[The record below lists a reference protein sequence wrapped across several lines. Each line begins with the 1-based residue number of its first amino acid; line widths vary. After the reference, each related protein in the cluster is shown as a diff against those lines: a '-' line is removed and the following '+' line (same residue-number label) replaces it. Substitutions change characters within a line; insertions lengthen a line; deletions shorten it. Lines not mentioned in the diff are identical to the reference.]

1 MTAAVLTGIRGMDV
15 RELPTP
21 ELAGP
26 KDVKIRVT
34 TVGVCGSDIH
44 YYTTG
49 RIGSQVVHYPYSVGH
64 EGAGI
69 VEAVGSQVTRVKP
82 GDRIAVD
89 PAISCFECDQCL
101 AGRSHTC
108 RKLLFL
114 GCPGQVPGCLS
125 DYLVM
130 PEESCYPLPAG
141 LSLTQAALS
150 EPLAIGVYAVHRSIP
165 MAGAKVGILGSG
177 PIGLCVLA
185 SALSEGAAGVYVT
198 DKIDARLAVARGAGA
213 AWTGNPE
220 KEDVVADIA
229 AAEPLGLDIVFEC
242 CGQQAAMDQAVQM
255 LKPGG
260 KLMLVGI
267 PEEDR
272 VSFSIDQLRRKEIC
286 IQNVRRQEGC
296 VQETLDKMASGQLD
310 VDFLVTHRF
319 PLDRVKEAFD
329 LVAAYGDGVVKAM
342 IDVA

>member
-1 MTAAVLTGIRGMDV
+1 MEL

-21 ELAGP
+21 EITQPG
-26 KDVKIRVT
+26 DVKIRVT

-49 RIGSQVVHYPYSVGH
+49 RIGSQVIQFPYAVGH
-64 EGAGI
+64 ECAGI
-69 VEAVGSQVTRVKP
+69 VEEVGPGVTRVKP

-125 DYLVM
+125 EYLVM
-130 PEESCYPLPAG
+130 PQESCYRLPQD

-150 EPLAIGVYAVHRSIP
+150 EPLAIGVYAVHRSVP
-165 MAGAKVGILGSG
+165 MAGAKVGILGGG

-185 SALSEGAAGVYVT
+185 NAVSEGAAAVYVT
-198 DKIDARLAVARGAGA
+198 DKIDDRLSMARNAGA
-213 AWTGNPE
+213 AWTGNPDRQ
-220 KEDVVADIA
+220 DVVADLSA
-229 AAEPLGLDIVFEC
+229 LEPLGLDVVFEC
-242 CGQQAAMDQAVQM
+242 CGQQSAMDEAVQM

-267 PEEDR
+267 PEENR

-296 VQETLDKMASGQLD
+296 VQETLDKMASGRLD

-319 PLDRVKEAFD
+319 PLERVKEAFD